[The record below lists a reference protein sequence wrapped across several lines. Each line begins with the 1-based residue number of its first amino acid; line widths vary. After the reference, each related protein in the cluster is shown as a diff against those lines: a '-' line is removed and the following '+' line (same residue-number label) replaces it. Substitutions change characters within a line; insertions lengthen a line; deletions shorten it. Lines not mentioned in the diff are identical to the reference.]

1 MPQQVQVDLR
11 VSHQAALDQPVALL
25 VTLEAPLDQAA
36 QEVDLTVDLEVDRTV
51 DLAVDQAVD
60 LAVAQEV
67 DQAVAREVDLVVD
80 LVAAQV
86 AALVTGGA
94 VPALL
99 TGAVELKGQPK
110 EEQVAQVDQLE
121 VLVALVVH
129 LAPDHRGEIVVL
141 VDLPLGNHSGRVVQA
156 KVILL
161 RSKTS

>member
-36 QEVDLTVDLEVDRTV
+36 QEVDLT
-51 DLAVDQAVD
+51 VD

-110 EEQVAQVDQLE
+110 EEQVAQVDQPE

-141 VDLPLGNHSGRVVQA
+141 VDLPLGSHSGRVVQA

>member
-25 VTLEAPLDQAA
+25 VTLEAPLLDQAA
-36 QEVDLTVDLEVDRTV
+36 QEVDLTVDLAVAQE
-51 DLAVDQAVD
+51 VDQAVAQEVD
-60 LAVAQEV
+60 LAV

-80 LVAAQV
+80 LVAAQE
-86 AALVTGGA
+86 AALETGGA

-110 EEQVAQVDQLE
+110 EEQVAQVDQPE

-141 VDLPLGNHSGRVVQA
+141 VDLPLGSHSGRVVQA